1 MAHCISCTTNQCVIV
16 ATCTNIDFFAFLVLT
31 YTMAHCIISSS
42 QEQHA
47 TDGEKERGCHMK
59 YFNNCK
65 TAEDVKQLYK
75 KLARDLH
82 PDCNPGRDTTKEFQ
96 EMQAEFDKAWNQL
109 KNKHTDKYGKT
120 YEKESTEDIQLYKDI
135 IERLLHC
142 PGLVIELCGSWLWIT
157 GNTKE
162 HRETLKE
169 LHFCWSKQKS
179 AWYFHAE
186 PYRKHSKNSV
196 DMWRIREMY
205 GSQQFATYTSEPEA
219 IAANM

>member
-1 MAHCISCTTNQCVIV
+1 
-16 ATCTNIDFFAFLVLT
+16 
-31 YTMAHCIISSS
+31 
-42 QEQHA
+42 
-47 TDGEKERGCHMK
+47 MK
-59 YFNNCK
+59 YFTNCK

-109 KNKHTDKYGKT
+109 KNKHTDKDGNT
-120 YEKESTEDIQLYKDI
+120 YEKESTEDIQIYKDI

-157 GNTKE
+157 GNTKD
-162 HRETLKE
+162 HKETLKE